1 MISPNVT
8 QIGKLN
14 QPEKMKKIE
23 TDIEIYA
30 EKIRKPTT
38 LPSFK
43 AYKLDLVEKHFVTT
57 CKSEKFLLNFEKCN
71 LIYIFLQSTP
81 LIDI

>member
-23 TDIEIYA
+23 TDKSYLQ
-30 EKIRKPTT
+30 RKYDMETNDSSHFYS
-38 LPSFK
+38 LQCE
-43 AYKLDLVEKHFVTT
+43 YKLDLVEKHFATT
-57 CKSEKFLLNFEKCN
+57 CKSEKIPAQF
-71 LIYIFLQSTP
+71 
-81 LIDI
+81 